1 MATESDR
8 FRKEDIFI
16 LLDAY
21 KNQIESNR
29 TLMEQQSKIIDQHS
43 TILDK
48 QKILADSLSEV
59 IENINSSNIIVK
71 NELIESRHT
80 CFKDHTSIK
89 TKIYIA
95 YGGMLSIITS
105 LIGLLYLLHE
115 KNEVLKKVLE
125 AVEKIIR
132 HLRL

>member
-1 MATESDR
+1 MDKKEKSMTESDG

-29 TLMEQQSKIIDQHS
+29 TLMEQQSKLIDKHQTIAESLANIIDKFDNYIAIS
-43 TILDK
+43 KLET
-48 QKILADSLSEV
+48 
-59 IENINSSNIIVK
+59 
-71 NELIESRHT
+71 IESRT
-80 CFKDHTSIK
+80 SCFKDHNSLK
-89 TKIYIA
+89 MKIYFA